1 MIFKAFLSSQRYFFC
16 KKVFQLTEW
25 RVSVEVFDAGRAAP
39 AVDEALPVGVAWGAV
54 EGVQLGEADF

>member
-1 MIFKAFLSSQRYFFC
+1 MYIIFL

-39 AVDEALPVGVAWGAV
+39 SVDEVLPVGVAGRAV